1 MIHSFFRL
9 LALTNTVLLAK
20 SAKTSF
26 VDDAG
31 TTHEI
36 PSGAKIMTGTMDAVT
51 LFHFGMESSQIMG
64 TFGERS
70 ASGSNFG
77 GVYHDVRALHFLK
90 GSYLTLYNYGF

>member
-1 MIHSFFRL
+1 MIHSFLRYLTLINTAL
-9 LALTNTVLLAK
+9 LVK
-20 SAKTSF
+20 SAKTTF

-36 PSGAKIMTGTMDAVT
+36 PSGAKIMTGAMDAVT
-51 LFHFGMESSQIMG
+51 LFHFGMESSQIVG

-77 GVYHDVRALHFLK
+77 GIYHDVCNFKFIKYSCLK
-90 GSYLTLYNYGF
+90 S